1 MGKFFGGM
9 IYTNQVHC
17 PECNITV
24 VCKTEKQSKLWWKLH
39 NKNCKNP
46 KKYQNKSFKNYHELI
61 RRTIS

>member
-1 MGKFFGGM
+1 MGKFFGGI

-17 PECNITV
+17 PECDITV

-46 KKYQNKSFKNYHELI
+46 KKYHSSCIDVQHHIIK
-61 RRTIS
+61 